1 MNLEGKL
8 AVVTGGGAGIG
19 RSICLRLAADGAR
32 LAVLDIRE
40 APAAQTLEL
49 AGGDGGAFT
58 CDVRDSSVVDATF
71 ARIESTLG
79 APAILVNTAGAV
91 GMDHLRRVKPLIAKQ
106 RA

>member
-40 APAAQTLEL
+40 APAAETLEL
-49 AGGDGGAFT
+49 ASNQRSELRTSSSTTRVRSAWTT
-58 CDVRDSSVVDATF
+58 CTASS
-71 ARIESTLG
+71 
-79 APAILVNTAGAV
+79 P
-91 GMDHLRRVKPLIAKQ
+91 
-106 RA
+106 